1 MEKSEISYLE
11 VIIMNEEIMNN
22 EENIET
28 NTEPVLTNEE
38 DGSAAGMAL
47 LVGLGVAGTVAAQ
60 QLYRRVLKPIGG
72 KIKAKTGFF
81 KKKDKVEEDEA
92 PVEIVRET
100 EE

>member
-1 MEKSEISYLE
+1 ME
-11 VIIMNEEIMNN
+11 NNEIMNN

-28 NTEPVLTNEE
+28 NTETVLTTDE

-47 LVGLGVAGTVAAQ
+47 LVGIGIAGTVAAQ
-60 QLYRRVLKPIGG
+60 QLYKRVLGPIGG
-72 KIKAKTGFF
+72 KVKAKVTAFF
-81 KKKDKVEEDEA
+81 KKDKVEEGEA

>member
-1 MEKSEISYLE
+1 ME
-11 VIIMNEEIMNN
+11 NEIMNN
-22 EENIET
+22 EEIIETNT
-28 NTEPVLTNEE
+28 NTEPVLAEE

-47 LVGLGVAGTVAAQ
+47 LVGIGVAGTVAVQ
-60 QLYRRVLKPIGG
+60 QLYKRVLKPIGG